1 MPGLGFRPQPR
12 TSSTTPVDLNQL
24 LIQNAPVTFLYRAE
38 GWSMLMAGICD
49 GDILVVDR
57 SVPTQ
62 DAMDLAYLTG
72 QRPADTLG
80 FGIRDVRDGYLHVS
94 QAKTGEGLRIAV
106 EGDIWRY
113 CLGASPCASLDTS
126 CITPDSSWM
135 RADSRWARTSIVA
148 RTRQSACLLRSAAH
162 ADPPPRARTTP
173 TATASG

>member
-1 MPGLGFRPQPR
+1 
-12 TSSTTPVDLNQL
+12 
-24 LIQNAPVTFLYRAE
+24 
-38 GWSMLMAGICD
+38 MLMAGICD

-113 CLGASPCASLDTS
+113 CLGASHCASLDTS

>member
-113 CLGASPCASLDTS
+113 CLGASHCASLDTS